1 MKRTTVAER
10 HAKIQPHHLE
20 RSAYVYVRQSSPR
33 QVVEH
38 LESRRRQYE
47 RVDWAIAAG
56 WPRERIVVIDEDQG
70 KSGATA
76 KTRSGFARLIAAVAQ
91 GEVGIVV
98 ALEVTRLSRNSPD
111 WHHLLYLCRFSETL
125 IADEHTVYDPEL
137 SGDRMV
143 LGIRGQMGELELE
156 SSIERMVSARWSK
169 AERGELFTIPPAGYD
184 IDELGQWVLSS
195 DEAVAHALRTV
206 FEKFDELGSARQVF
220 DWWQRQGL
228 KYPVRRLRSRL
239 HPVVWLEPTYGMIL
253 RTLHHPIYTGAYVFG
268 RSKTVRRLDPEGA
281 PRVQVQRIKRDDWP
295 VLIRDHHPAYLSF
308 ERYLANQQR
317 MRGNATMLSA
327 GDGAGQ
333 GASREGAAL
342 LQGLVVCAQCG
353 RRMSLSYGGHR
364 RGRVYQYR
372 CSRAR
377 AQHGGADCQ
386 VIGGKRID
394 QTVTEVF
401 LEATAP
407 CAVEAAR
414 LANEEARREGEAL
427 RLYWAHQ
434 IEKAHYEAQRA
445 ERHYLAVEPENRVVA
460 RELERRWEQALQAL
474 EAVQRRSA
482 QALTEPQLLGGEE
495 LAKVHLLGMELRA
508 VWAADTTTHRDRK
521 QLLRCLIEEVQLRSE
536 EQHYAVRIVW
546 KGGATTEREVVRGA
560 AGWAPRTPE
569 DTVELVRELA
579 HEFDDAQIARILNK
593 QGRRSGRG
601 IPFTIAAVTSLRGK
615 HRIPKCAKK
624 LVTDARHGP
633 FTAEEAAHELDVTMS
648 TVHRWL
654 REGVLAGEQLT
665 AGAPWRIVLTEAVR
679 ARLSGGDAPAGWV
692 GLTEAARR
700 LGVSK
705 SQVAYWVK
713 SGKLSAVRVTVGPRQ
728 CWRIDVASATCGKQA
743 GLFDPISNG
752 QFEET

>member
-1 MKRTTVAER
+1 MNRASLAER

-20 RSAYVYVRQSSPR
+20 RAAYVYVRQSSPR

-47 RVDWAIAAG
+47 RVEWAIAAG

-91 GEVGIVV
+91 GQVGIVV
-98 ALEVTRLSRNSPD
+98 ALEVTRLARNSPD

-137 SGDRMV
+137 STDRMV
-143 LGIRGQMGELELE
+143 LGIRGQVGEMELE

-169 AERGELFTIPPAGYD
+169 AERGELFTVPPAGYD
-184 IDELGQWVLSS
+184 IDELGQWVLTS
-195 DEAVAHALRTV
+195 DAAVTHAIRTV
-206 FEKFDELGSARQVF
+206 FDKFDELGSARQVF
-220 DWWQRQGL
+220 QWWKSQGL
-228 KYPVRRLRSRL
+228 KYPVRRLRSRV
-239 HPVVWLEPTYGMIL
+239 HPVVWLEPSYAMIL
-253 RTLHHPIYTGAYVFG
+253 RTLGNPIYTGAYAFG
-268 RSKTVRRLDPEGA
+268 RTKTVRRLDTGGA
-281 PRVQVQRIKRDDWP
+281 ARVHIQRIKRDKWP
-295 VLIRDHHPAYLSF
+295 VLIRDHHPAYIAF
-308 ERYLANQQR
+308 DRYLTNQER
-317 MRGNATMLSA
+317 MRGNAAMRA
-327 GDGAGQ
+327 EGDGARR

-342 LQGLVVCAQCG
+342 LQGLVVCAHCG
-353 RRMSLSYGGHR
+353 RRMGLSYGGQR
-364 RGRVYQYR
+364 RARVYQYR

-407 CAVEAAR
+407 CAVDAAR

-434 IEKAHYEAQRA
+434 VEKAQYETQRA
-445 ERHYLAVEPENRVVA
+445 ERQYLAVEPENRVVA
-460 RELERRWEQALQAL
+460 RELERRWEQALQEL
-474 EAVQRRSA
+474 DGVQRRSA
-482 QALTEPQLLGGEE
+482 QALTEPQLLSAED
-495 LAKVHLLGMELRA
+495 LAKVHLLGMELRD

-521 QLLRCLIEEVQLRSE
+521 RLLRSLIEEVQLRTE
-536 EQHYAVRIVW
+536 ERHYAVRIVW
-546 KGGATTEREVVRGA
+546 KGGATTEREVVRGK
-560 AGWAPRTPE
+560 AGWARRTPD
-569 DTVELVRELA
+569 DTVELVRDLA
-579 HEFDDAQIARILNK
+579 QEFDDAQIARILNK

-615 HRIPKCAKK
+615 NRIPKCAKR
-624 LVTDARHGP
+624 LITDARHGP
-633 FTAEEAAHELDVTMS
+633 FTAEDASRELGVTMS

-665 AGAPWRIVLTEAVR
+665 AGAPWRIVLTEEVR
-679 ARLSGGDAPAGWV
+679 ERLAGGEVPAGWV
-692 GLTEAARR
+692 GLTAAARR

-705 SQVAYWVK
+705 PQVAYWVK
-713 SGKLSAVRVTVGPRQ
+713 SGRLAAVRVTVGQRR

-743 GLFDPISNG
+743 GLFDPMINAQS
-752 QFEET
+752 EET